1 MAFLKMTSI
10 SYTPVHMSLSN
21 GNGWIVLCGVPIVG
35 ISLRSTSGNP
45 DSRDLRLRLRQPE
58 VSFG

>member
-1 MAFLKMTSI
+1 
-10 SYTPVHMSLSN
+10 MSLSN